1 MSGGLVSDHVEDHS
15 PRIVIDFE
23 ESFAD
28 ALEFT
33 AGLTPEAFP
42 NLVRSLVPAWVEEAL
57 HATGT
62 ATVRKRRLPA
72 DRTVWLVLAMALM
85 RDWPITQVAEQ
96 LELALPDAAGNLTV
110 APSALVQA
118 RTRLGADPM
127 EWLFLR
133 TGEEWGDASAA
144 RDRWRGLGLY
154 AVDGTTLRVA
164 DSDVNRAHFG
174 GQDAG
179 EVHGTSGY
187 PLMRVVVLMAVRSHL
202 LTAASFGPYNID
214 ERTYARALWGSV
226 PDHSLVLVDR
236 NYLQADVLI
245 PMMSVG
251 TQRHWMTRA
260 KSNTMFR
267 QIRRLGAGDDL
278 VEMEVSREARK
289 KNLAL
294 PTHFDVRAVRYQ
306 RKGFQPQILLTSLL
320 DEKRYPADE
329 IRALYHE
336 RWEIELGFGE
346 IKTDMLERFETIRSK
361 SPPAV
366 AQEMWGI
373 LTAYNLVRLEIERIA
388 DELGVPPIRISF
400 VAALRFFVE
409 QWQWAAMTSTPGAI
423 PRRLTT
429 MRDKIRRFVLP
440 PRRPERAYPR
450 AVKIK
455 MSNYARKRPAKAP
468 SRSRAK

>member
-1 MSGGLVSDHVEDHS
+1 
-15 PRIVIDFE
+15 
-23 ESFAD
+23 
-28 ALEFT
+28 
-33 AGLTPEAFP
+33 
-42 NLVRSLVPAWVEEAL
+42 
-57 HATGT
+57 
-62 ATVRKRRLPA
+62 
-72 DRTVWLVLAMALM
+72 
-85 RDWPITQVAEQ
+85 
-96 LELALPDAAGNLTV
+96 
-110 APSALVQA
+110 
-118 RTRLGADPM
+118 M

-164 DSDVNRAHFG
+164 DSDANRGHFG

-236 NYLQADVLI
+236 TIQADVLI
-245 PMMSVG
+245 PMMSGG

-260 KSNTMFR
+260 KSNTVFR
-267 QIRRLGAGDDL
+267 QIRKLGSGDDL
-278 VEMEVSREARK
+278 VEMEVSGEARK

-329 IRALYHE
+329 IPPHHE

-373 LTAYNLVRLEIERIA
+373 LTAYNLVRLEISSLPPSRAARPA
-388 DELGVPPIRISF
+388 DPNQLCRRASV
-400 VAALRFFVE
+400 LRRAMAV
-409 QWQWAAMTSTPGAI
+409 AAMTSTLRDSATPDHDARQN
-423 PRRLTT
+423 PALRLAT
-429 MRDKIRRFVLP
+429 L
-440 PRRPERAYPR
+440 A
-450 AVKIK
+450 AQ
-455 MSNYARKRPAKAP
+455 AP
-468 SRSRAK
+468 TRGKSR